1 MKNIFLIVLIA
12 LFLAAC
18 TSTPDLRSDSDPNA
32 DFSQFKTYGFFDE
45 YATDDK
51 KYTTLVTQHFKDS
64 LRREMNQRGYVYTT
78 QNPDLL
84 VNFNANLSEKLKV
97 SSSPSYG
104 IGVGGGRGYPGYYG
118 YRGGHYGTY
127 AGYSYNTTNVSQYTE
142 GTVNV
147 DLVDANKKQ
156 LAWEGVAVGRVNDKK
171 SADLKAS
178 IGQVVVA
185 IMAQYPYKAG
195 SSTKLTPAQ

>member
-1 MKNIFLIVLIA
+1 MKNIFLIVLIT

-51 KYTTLVTQHFKDS
+51 KYTTLVTQYFKDA
-64 LRREMNQRGYVYTT
+64 LRREMNQRGYVYTS

-84 VNFNANLSEKLKV
+84 VNFNANFSEKLKV

-104 IGVGGGRGYPGYYG
+104 VGMGYPGYYG

-127 AGYSYNTTNVSQYTE
+127 VGYNYNTTNVSQYTE

-171 SADLKAS
+171 IADLKSA
-178 IGQVVVA
+178 VDRTVVA

-195 SSTKLTPAQ
+195 SSAKLAPAQ

>member
-1 MKNIFLIVLIA
+1 MKNIFLIVLIT

-18 TSTPDLRSDSDPNA
+18 TSTPDLRSDSDPTA

-51 KYTTLVTQHFKDS
+51 KYTTLVTQYFKDA

-84 VNFNANLSEKLKV
+84 VNFNANLAEKLKV
-97 SSSPSYG
+97 TSSPSYG
-104 IGVGGGRGYPGYYG
+104 VGVGMGYPGYYG

-127 AGYSYNTTNVSQYTE
+127 AGYNYNTTNVSQYTE
-142 GTVNV
+142 GTVNI
-147 DLVDANKKQ
+147 DLVDAARKQ
-156 LAWEGVAVGRVNDKK
+156 LVWEGVAVGRVNEKK
-171 SADLKAS
+171 SADLKNAVA
-178 IGQVVVA
+178 GVVVA
-185 IMAQYPYKAG
+185 IMGQYPYKAG
-195 SSTKLTPAQ
+195 SSAKLSPAQ